1 MQEAEKI
8 IKALK
13 ERIKKERNHP
23 CFTTENASY
32 VYMEGQIVGLEL
44 TISIVN
50 ELIKNK

>member
-13 ERIKKERNHP
+13 ERIKKDRNCP
-23 CFTTENASY
+23 CFTPENASY
-32 VYMEGQIVGLEL
+32 DYMEGQIVGLEL
-44 TISIVN
+44 AISIVN